1 VGNERERLTV
11 SGKREVETNRNKRTI
26 CTERKNKVRERRAE

>member
-26 CTERKNKVRERRAE
+26 QREKIKLRRRRCE